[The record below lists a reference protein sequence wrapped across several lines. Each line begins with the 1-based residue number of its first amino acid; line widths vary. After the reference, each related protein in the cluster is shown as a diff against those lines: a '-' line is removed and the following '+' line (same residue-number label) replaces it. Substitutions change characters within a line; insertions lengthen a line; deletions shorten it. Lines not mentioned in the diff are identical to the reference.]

1 MASSMCL
8 EANFWKSQ
16 SNQFDIWQDIRET
29 YGSAIIAMPSFP
41 SGKLDDYTNS
51 TTLAPA
57 IHASGLVTQVNL
69 YLELFVGANA
79 YQLFSRMLSLIL
91 NVCHKPRNRCWQ
103 IWPTYKD
110 CG

>member
-29 YGSAIIAMPSFP
+29 YGSAISAMPSFP
-41 SGKLDDYTNS
+41 SGQLDDYTNP
-51 TTLAPA
+51 TTPS
-57 IHASGLVTQVNL
+57 IHASSLEIQVNL
-69 YLELFVGANA
+69 YLELLIDANA
-79 YQLFSRMLSLIL
+79 YQLFSRMLSLVPS
-91 NVCHKPRNRCWQ
+91 VCHKPRNRCWQ
-103 IWPTYKD
+103 ISPTYRD